1 VSLGQRQGRQRA
13 GQAAPHHDEIEIH
26 AGGNDGAARAVTG
39 EIGAHFVERAIRLN
53 DLGPGPGRYVLY
65 WMQQS
70 QRSRC
75 NHALQFAVAR
85 ADALGL
91 PLLVGFGLTDYPEAN
106 LRSYRFMLDGLRET
120 AAALADRGIGFVLR
134 RGAPD
139 QVALALGADAAAI
152 VCDRGYLR
160 HQRRWRRQVADQAA
174 CQVIE
179 VEADAVVPVGAAS
192 DKAEFAARTLRPRI
206 HRLLDRFLRP
216 LPERA
221 PRHGFTGRP
230 RGLDVGDPAALL
242 RTLELDASVP
252 AVPLAAGTGAALA
265 RLRGFLRHGLP
276 GYARGRAL
284 ADDWSGSRLSPY
296 LHFGQI
302 SPLEV
307 ALAVRASGAPA
318 ADRAAYL
325 EQLIVRR
332 ELAQNF
338 CWYTEDYDRFDSVP
352 AWAQATLHT
361 HESDARGQRYSEDE
375 LEQARTHDSAWNTAM
390 REMRDTGLLAN
401 RLRMYW
407 GKKLLEWIPDPAAAH
422 RLALRLNNRDFLD
435 GRDPSS
441 YANVAWIFGL
451 HDRPFAERPLFGK
464 VRSMT
469 AAGLERKIDLPAY
482 QAAAQRRIHAATGDQ
497 GAKLRGRSQ
506 RDR

>member
-1 VSLGQRQGRQRA
+1 
-13 GQAAPHHDEIEIH
+13 
-26 AGGNDGAARAVTG
+26 
-39 EIGAHFVERAIRLN
+39 
-53 DLGPGPGRYVLY
+53 
-65 WMQQS
+65 MQQS
-70 QRSRC
+70 QRARC
-75 NHALQFAVAR
+75 NHALEFAVAR

-106 LRSYRFMLDGLRET
+106 LRSYQFMLEGLRET
-120 AAALADRGIGFVLR
+120 AAALAERGIGFVLR

-139 QVALALGADAAAI
+139 QVALVLGADAAAI

-160 HQRRWRRQVADQAA
+160 HQRRWRRQVADQAD
-174 CQVIE
+174 CEVME
-179 VEADAVVPVGAAS
+179 VEADAVVPVEAAS
-192 DKAEFAARTLRPRI
+192 DKAEYAARTLRPRI
-206 HRLLDRFLRP
+206 HRLLDQFLHP
-216 LPERA
+216 LPQRA
-221 PRHGFTGRP
+221 PRHRFPARRSL
-230 RGLDVGDPAALL
+230 RGLSLDDLSVPL
-242 RTLELDASVP
+242 RTLDLDASVP
-252 AVPLAAGTGAALA
+252 AVPMPGGTAAALA

-276 GYARGRAL
+276 GYAAGRAL

-296 LHFGQI
+296 LHFGQL

-307 ALAVRASGAPA
+307 SLAVRRSDARA
-318 ADRAAYL
+318 ADRTAFL

-338 CWYTEDYDRFDSVP
+338 CWHTEDYDRFDSVP
-352 AWAQATLHT
+352 GWAQATLHT
-361 HESDARGQRYSEDE
+361 HEGDARPRAYDAAE
-375 LEQARTHDSAWNTAM
+375 LERGQTDDSAWNTAM
-390 REMRDTGLLAN
+390 REMRHTGFLPN

-422 RLALRLNNRDFLD
+422 QLALRLNNRYFLD

-469 AAGLERKIDLPAY
+469 AAGLKRKIDLPAY
-482 QAAAQRRIHAATGDQ
+482 QAAAERRIREATAA
-497 GAKLRGRSQ
+497 RSIV
-506 RDR
+506 